1 MNAVGWRLA
10 VLALLLGLVLG
21 GRGAW
26 LWQANDYGKQLS
38 AQAAD
43 YDRQL
48 AAKDRAHGRE
58 REAAAAAALD
68 QLAAQQDARRDLED
82 RLQEQAQTHW
92 KEMNDAQQ
100 TQARLRDRLAT
111 ADVRLSVLVDA
122 GAIAAQGC
130 DGGGREVP
138 SAGGVVHGAVRAY
151 LEPAHAQRI
160 IAITDE
166 GDRGLIALKACQA
179 YVRTS
184 LSLAP
189 LEPDKF

>member
-10 VLALLLGLVLG
+10 ALALLLGLVLG

-38 AQAAD
+38 DQAAD
-43 YDRQL
+43 YARQL

-58 REAAAAAALD
+58 REAAAASALD
-68 QLAAQQDARRDLED
+68 QLAVQQDARRDLED

-92 KEMNDAQQ
+92 KEMSDAQQ

-111 ADVRLSVLVDA
+111 ADLRLSVLVDA

-130 DGGGREVP
+130 DGGVRETP
-138 SAGGVVHGAVRAY
+138 GAGSVVHGAVRAY

-166 GDRGLIALKACQA
+166 GDRGVIALKACQA
-179 YVRTS
+179 YVLQVT
-184 LSLAP
+184 
-189 LEPDKF
+189 K

>member
-1 MNAVGWRLA
+1 MNALGWRPVA
-10 VLALLLGLVLG
+10 LALLFGVVLG

-38 AQAAD
+38 DQAAD

-48 AAKDRAHGRE
+48 AAKDRAHSRE

-92 KEMNDAQQ
+92 KEMNDALQ

-122 GAIAAQGC
+122 GTIAAQGC
-130 DGGGREVP
+130 DGGVREAP
-138 SAGGVVHGAVRAY
+138 GAGSVVHGAVRAY

-166 GDRGLIALKACQA
+166 GDRGLIALRACQR
-179 YVRTS
+179 YVQEIS
-184 LSLAP
+184 
-189 LEPDKF
+189 K